1 MLRRDNY
8 FVYIVT
14 RENVTTGYKV
24 GDIGTGKTDT
34 CVGIK
39 DAPYGVFIT
48 APKSHIEKC
57 ALRDEKSPIV
67 LSPEQIRDYVFDF
80 WGTKELKKS
89 EIQEEKEVV
98 WVPHTW

>member
-39 DAPYGVFIT
+39 DAPYGVFMT
-48 APKSHIEKC
+48 APKSHIEEC

-67 LSPEQIRDYVFDF
+67 LSPEQIREYVMDF
-80 WGTKELKKS
+80 WNPKKEVEKT
-89 EIQEEKEVV
+89 EEEVKEVV
-98 WVPHTW
+98 WLPHTW

>member
-1 MLRRDNY
+1 VLRRDNY

-14 RENVTTGYKV
+14 RENVTIGYKV

-39 DAPYGVFIT
+39 DAPYGVFMT
-48 APKSHIEKC
+48 APKSHIEFC
-57 ALRDEKSPIV
+57 AARENKSPIV

>member
-8 FVYIVT
+8 FVFITT

-24 GDIGTGKTDT
+24 GDIGTGKTDSPI
-34 CVGIK
+34 GIK
-39 DAPYGVFIT
+39 DAPYGVFMT

-57 ALRDEKSPIV
+57 ALRDRMSPV
-67 LSPEQIRDYVFDF
+67 ALSSEQIRSYVFDF
-80 WGTKELKKS
+80 WNPKEPKKS

-98 WVPHTW
+98 WEPHTW